1 VKPSYKIHAMERNK
15 HNQREDHREELKS
28 RYSEPFSDSPYQY
41 NQNDINQIENSRYG
55 KMPSTGSG
63 SNDSKYQSRQF
74 PESGV
79 NRDQRGL
86 PGIGD
91 SRPPI
96 AGDDRIRDI
105 ISDRLNDDPK
115 VDARDINVIVH
126 HGQVT
131 LAGTVDNDDS
141 KSRAERLADSTPG
154 IMRVDSRLRV
164 RPGEEENEADRKIK

>member
-1 VKPSYKIHAMERNK
+1 MEGNN

-28 RYSEPFSDSPYQY
+28 RYSEPFNDSPYQY
-41 NQNDINQIENSRYG
+41 NQNEINQIENSRYG
-55 KMPSTGSG
+55 KMPQDG
-63 SNDSKYQSRQF
+63 NLNNQAQRF

-96 AGDDRIRDI
+96 AGDDRIREI
-105 ISDRLNDDPK
+105 ISDRLNDDPA
-115 VDARDINVIVH
+115 VDARDINVLVH

-154 IMRVDSRLRV
+154 IMRVESRLRV
-164 RPGEEENEADRKIK
+164 RPGEEENQNDRKIK

>member
-1 VKPSYKIHAMERNK
+1 MEGNN
-15 HNQREDHREELKS
+15 HNQREDHRDELKS

-41 NQNDINQIENSRYG
+41 NQNEINQFENSRYG
-55 KMPSTGSG
+55 KMPLAGNS
-63 SNDSKYQSRQF
+63 SRQPLNYGQRF

-86 PGIGD
+86 PGTGE

-96 AGDDRIRDI
+96 AGDDRIREI
-105 ISDRLNDDPK
+105 ISDRLNDDPS

-131 LAGTVDNDDS
+131 LAGTVDNNDS

-154 IMRVDSRLRV
+154 IMRVESRLRV
-164 RPGEEENEADRKIK
+164 RPGEEENETNRKIK